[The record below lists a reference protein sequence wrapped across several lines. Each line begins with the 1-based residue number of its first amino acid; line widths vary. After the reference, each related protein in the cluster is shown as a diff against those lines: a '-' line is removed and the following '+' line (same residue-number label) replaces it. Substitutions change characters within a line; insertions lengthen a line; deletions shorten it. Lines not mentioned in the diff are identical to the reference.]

1 MESQITSTHWLKSKY
16 WIRIIRWIPS
26 YPMCCIVQ
34 GIRKAVVCDH
44 MFQNSKAVSQTEKNE
59 VPQAIW
65 SCLRKLEVRSSLE
78 SEVFSKAQVSMLFIV
93 LLCSS
98 SYGCHHCTCGLVR
111 NCRKVFHK
119 IKFLSIEEWLW
130 CVLFMFFVCLLGFFL
145 LILTLCW
152 AFYMCL
158 LSASL
163 KIFFLY
169 FTVIFPPAPPPKKG
183 KKVVQ
188 TYPLF

>member
-1 MESQITSTHWLKSKY
+1 
-16 WIRIIRWIPS
+16 
-26 YPMCCIVQ
+26 MCCIVQ
-34 GIRKAVVCDH
+34 GICKAVVCDH
-44 MFQNSKAVSQTEKNE
+44 MIQNSKAVSQTEKNE
-59 VPQAIW
+59 LPQAIW

-130 CVLFMFFVCLLGFFL
+130 CVLFMFFVCLLVFFF
-145 LILTLCW
+145 
-152 AFYMCL
+152 ANFDSV
-158 LSASL
+158 LS
-163 KIFFLY
+163 FLY
-169 FTVIFPPAPPPKKG
+169 VPPLSISQNIFSIFHCYIPPRPPPKKR
-183 KKVVQ
+183 KKSSPNLPFILSINTRTCCRQ
-188 TYPLF
+188 FCNKLF

>member
-1 MESQITSTHWLKSKY
+1 
-16 WIRIIRWIPS
+16 
-26 YPMCCIVQ
+26 MCCIVQ

-59 VPQAIW
+59 LPQAIW

-130 CVLFMFFVCLLGFFL
+130 CVLFMFFVCLLVFFFFPRTVL
-145 LILTLCW
+145 LRVQIQVSTSGSSCTITCRKTFVWKIKEQWVYFQQLFW
-152 AFYMCL
+152 PI
-158 LSASL
+158 SL
-163 KIFFLY
+163 IEAKQLI
-169 FTVIFPPAPPPKKG
+169 
-183 KKVVQ
+183 
-188 TYPLF
+188 